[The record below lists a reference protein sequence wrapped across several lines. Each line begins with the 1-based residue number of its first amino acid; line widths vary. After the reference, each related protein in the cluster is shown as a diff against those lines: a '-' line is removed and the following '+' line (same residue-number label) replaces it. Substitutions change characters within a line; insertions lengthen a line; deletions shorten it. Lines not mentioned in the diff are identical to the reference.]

1 MNEHR
6 GRNGLKVAGAVAL
19 ALAAASAGAQT
30 AGTNLEEVIVTA
42 QKRSQ
47 NVMNVPSAVSVVA
60 QSQLENFHV
69 TQLSDVAGY
78 VPGLQ
83 VTSLGT
89 PGQQFV
95 SLRGIAPISPGA
107 NVGTYIDET
116 PLGSSGIFQRETQF
130 QVDLLPYDVER
141 LEVLRGPQGTL
152 YGAGAMGGLIKYV
165 TRAPN
170 LSKYEFQAGGGISD
184 VEGSGDTGSIVRVGA
199 NLPLVEDRIALR
211 ASYALNEIPGYI
223 DNVQTGDKDIND
235 GEQESARLA
244 LLWQL
249 TDDLSFELT
258 GMTQSID
265 TDNNAIVALDPA
277 TERPLVSEFGND
289 LTVDEPFK
297 KDIDYLSATVT
308 WNFGDVEL
316 VSATGYSEVDTRQRQ
331 DATFALGGLPGI
343 LPPPIGPLP
352 PGISYFDL
360 ALDFTKIT
368 QELRLSSTGEGG
380 FQWQLGAFY
389 TEEDAHNSQLIS
401 LKAVDGTPIPILD
414 PVAELTLPTDYTEQA
429 LFANA
434 NYEFT
439 DRFELGAGVR
449 YASNDQDF
457 WQIVTAGILIPIGTT
472 TGKSDE
478 DVFTWM
484 IAPKWRLNE
493 DTMIYGRVATGYQP
507 GGPNVALPDVP
518 PTVDSSQLTSYE
530 VGLKSNLADDRVL
543 LDAALFYIDWDDIQ
557 IVDSNDTTS
566 WLVNGGKAESQGI
579 EVSTLFKATDRLQLG
594 LNVTYTDATV
604 KGDVPALNGLSGDRL
619 PYVPELAVAATADFF
634 FPVGSAWEGRVGGGY
649 RWQDDRLTELES
661 DPAAIKLDSSGVLD
675 LNADIGNDHW
685 TFRAYTKNLTD
696 ERSYSTVD
704 PALSG
709 ATAHLGAIPIQ
720 PRTYGLEV
728 DFRF

>member
-30 AGTNLEEVIVTA
+30 AESKLEEVIVTA

-107 NVGTYIDET
+107 NVGSYIDET

-141 LEVLRGPQGTL
+141 MEVLRGPQGTL

-165 TRAPN
+165 TRAPD
-170 LSKYEFQAGGGISD
+170 LSKHEFQAGGGISD
-184 VEGSGDTGSIVRVGA
+184 VEGSGGTGNILRVGA
-199 NLPLVEDRIALR
+199 NLPLVEGRFAMR
-211 ASYALNEIPGYI
+211 ASYALNYIPGYV
-223 DNVQTGDKDIND
+223 DNLETGAEDIND
-235 GEQESARLA
+235 GKQESARLA
-244 LLWQL
+244 MLWQL
-249 TDDLSFELT
+249 NDAISFQLT

-265 TDNNAIVALDPA
+265 SDNNATIALDPV
-277 TERPLVSEFGND
+277 TEHPLGAEFGND

-308 WNFGDVEL
+308 WNIGDIEF
-316 VSATGYSEVDTRQRQ
+316 VSATGYSEIATRQRS
-331 DATFALGGLPGI
+331 DATFLLGGLPALLG
-343 LPPPIGPLP
+343 LPN
-352 PGISYFDL
+352 GISFFDL
-360 ALDFTKIT
+360 GLDFTKIT
-368 QELRLSSTGEGG
+368 QEFRLTSTAEAT
-380 FQWQLGAFY
+380 FQWQVGAYY
-389 TEEDAHNSQLIS
+389 TEEDAHNSQVIS
-401 LKAVDGTPIPILD
+401 LKALDGTPVPVLD
-414 PVAELTLPTDYTEQA
+414 PVAALTLPTDYTEQA

-434 NYEFT
+434 TYQFT

-457 WQIVTAGILIPIGTT
+457 WQIVTAGILLPLGTT
-472 TGKSDE
+472 TGTSDE

-484 IAPKWRLNE
+484 IAPKWRLSDNA
-493 DTMIYGRVATGYQP
+493 MIYSRIATGYQP

-530 VGLKSNLADDRVL
+530 VGMKANFNDDRLL

-557 IVDSNDTTS
+557 IVDANDTTS
-566 WLVNGGKAESQGI
+566 WLVNGGKAKSQGI
-579 EVSTLFKATDRLQLG
+579 EISTSFKATDRVQLG
-594 LNVTYTDATV
+594 MNVTYTDATV
-604 KGDVPALNGLSGDRL
+604 SGDVPALGGSDGDRL
-619 PYVPELAVAATADFF
+619 PYVPELAASATADFF
-634 FPVGSAWEGRVGGGY
+634 FPVGSEWEGRVGGGF

-661 DPAAIKLDSSGVLD
+661 NPDAIKLDSSSVFD
-675 LNADIGNDHW
+675 LNADVGNDHW
-685 TFRAYTKNLTD
+685 TFRAYAKNLTD
-696 ERSYSTVD
+696 ERSYSNID
-704 PALSG
+704 AALSG
-709 ATAHLGAIPIQ
+709 QTEHLGATPIQ